1 MSAAESATQLVG
13 EQARHDHAATMRQC
27 RETLARNSK
36 TFAMAAR
43 LLPASARD
51 RAASLYSY
59 CRLVDDAIDDCPAEQ
74 QLSALQALEAELHA
88 VYNGQTLGKPVLEA
102 FHAVI
107 ETTRLPRRYP
117 TELLEGMAMDVRSQR
132 YQTRDELLLY
142 CHRVAGVVGL
152 MMCHVFGVTRE
163 SALPQAAQLGIA
175 MQLTN
180 ICRDVAEDF
189 GLGRIYLPRDMLEAA
204 GARDLPL
211 HPTGPLPHRPELIR
225 AMSSVMRSLLRE
237 ADRYYE
243 SAERGIA
250 ALPFRAGLAARAAMH
265 LYRAIGDVIAARDFD
280 PTRGRAVVSTS
291 RKLLIVAKVVAKHL
305 LSTPLFL
312 FERLRARGGARLPS
326 SVLDF
331 PEEVLR

>member
-1 MSAAESATQLVG
+1 MSALATRD
-13 EQARHDHAATMRQC
+13 ATSHAAIMRQC
-27 RETLARNSK
+27 RETLAANSK

-43 LLPASARD
+43 LLPGESRD

-59 CRLVDDAIDDCPAEQ
+59 CRRVDDAIDDCPPELQGAALTALSRE
-74 QLSALQALEAELHA
+74 LSAVYEGGSFSAPALAAFRA
-88 VYNGQTLGKPVLEA
+88 VV
-102 FHAVI
+102 

-117 TELLEGMAMDVRSQR
+117 SELLEGMAMDVRSER
-132 YQTRDELLLY
+132 YETRDQLLLY

-189 GLGRIYLPRDMLEAA
+189 GLGRIYLPRDMLTAA
-204 GARDLPL
+204 GARDIPAQPSGALPD
-211 HPTGPLPHRPELIR
+211 RPELLR
-225 AMSSVMRSLLRE
+225 AMSSVMRSLLDE

-243 SAERGIA
+243 SAERGIV
-250 ALPFRAGLAARAAMH
+250 ALPFRAGLAVRAAMH
-265 LYRAIGDVIAARDFD
+265 LYRAIGSVIAERDFD
-280 PTRGRAVVSTS
+280 PSRGRAVVSRQ
-291 RKLLIVAKVVAKHL
+291 RKLLIVAKVFGLHL
-305 LSTPLFL
+305 LSLPAYLV
-312 FERLRARGGARLPS
+312 ERLRARSGARLPQA
-326 SVLDF
+326 VLSF